1 MVLLA
6 PLFLLVALAIK
17 LDSPG
22 PVLYRQQ
29 RVGEH
34 GRRFTMLK
42 FRSMIDEAER
52 DGLAVWACEDDPRIT
67 RVGRVLRRF
76 RCDELPQLWNVLRG
90 QMTLVGP
97 RPERPELVSE
107 LTREVPYYDSRHLAR
122 PGITGWAQ
130 VYAPYGASVDD
141 ALRKLSYD
149 LYYLK
154 HCSISTDFGI
164 MLRTASVMI
173 GGRGAR

>member
-1 MVLLA
+1 MVQA
-6 PLFLLVALAIK
+6 QV
-17 LDSPG
+17 
-22 PVLYRQQ
+22 
-29 RVGEH
+29 VGGK
-34 GRRFTMLK
+34 GRGAQE
-42 FRSMIDEAER
+42 SD
-52 DGLAVWACEDDPRIT
+52 V
-67 RVGRVLRRF
+67 VGSRG
-76 RCDELPQLWNVLRG
+76 EL
-90 QMTLVGP
+90 
-97 RPERPELVSE
+97 ELVCE
-107 LTREVPYYDSRHLAR
+107 LAREVPYYDSRHLAR